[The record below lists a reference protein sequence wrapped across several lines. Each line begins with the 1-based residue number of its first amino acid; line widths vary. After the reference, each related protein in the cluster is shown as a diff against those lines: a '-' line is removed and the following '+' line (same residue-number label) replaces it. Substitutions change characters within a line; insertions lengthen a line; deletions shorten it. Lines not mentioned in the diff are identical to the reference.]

1 VLEPPEELRL
11 ALEVSLTAD
20 PVDRP
25 VAGDRDEPAGRVRR
39 SPVARPA
46 LHRLL
51 DRVLKRVLREIE
63 VAEGGNQGGEHAAM
77 LLAEEAAE
85 PGGVGRRGYA
95 DDTSAGTGTIGR
107 TSTEP

>member
-1 VLEPPEELRL
+1 V
-11 ALEVSLTAD
+11 
-20 PVDRP
+20 
-25 VAGDRDEPAGRVRR
+25 
-39 SPVARPA
+39 
-46 LHRLL
+46 
-51 DRVLKRVLREIE
+51 
-63 VAEGGNQGGEHAAM
+63 